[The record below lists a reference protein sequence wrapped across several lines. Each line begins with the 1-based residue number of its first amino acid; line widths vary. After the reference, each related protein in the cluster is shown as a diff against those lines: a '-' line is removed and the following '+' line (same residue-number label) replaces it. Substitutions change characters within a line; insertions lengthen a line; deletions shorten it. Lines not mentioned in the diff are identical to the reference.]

1 MISKISL
8 FNKGIYKSTIKR
20 YLWGSVLYFIL
31 LFMMTGMS
39 IMLSYDR
46 SIQFLPQRG
55 LNWSLIMDN
64 EYILLPMLLAFAVP
78 TVAGLMVF
86 RFIHSKK
93 TSVFVHSL
101 PVKREANYVSSVLAA
116 LTLMAA
122 PVILNT
128 LVLMLISVTG
138 YSQYFGIGDCAVWM
152 LFNLLAL
159 FIMFSCVCFVA
170 SITGNSFAMIALNV
184 LFHSFVPLLAAG
196 FSIVSEKF
204 LFGYAGED
212 VLLSRVVDN
221 NFPVRLISFISR
233 WSSREQGFN
242 EAGTVVKFIMIALL
256 LYVISA
262 ILYKKRRMETAEDV
276 AGFKCLNPIFK
287 YLLTFMGA
295 IAAFSIFSYS
305 MQDNQFMFWCIV
317 ALSSIVIYFAGEML
331 LKKTFRVWHTYKG
344 YLGFAIAFAAMM
356 CVFAFTGFFGFEN
369 YVPKEGD
376 VSEIALYNYYS
387 GEKPFSENKD
397 IINKALIIHKNR
409 LIEKD
414 IIKSYTD
421 DTNIHIEYQLK
432 NGKTVHRRYG
442 VSQDELHRI
451 MQTMYKNQEY
461 KELSERI
468 YTDISSVYT
477 INIYADEHID
487 INDEEKKQE
496 LFECLKK
503 DISSLSYNEIHNDAW
518 GFNIDIEYV
527 PQKVFNE
534 DNYRIVTSQSGER
547 ERIYMEY
554 MSVWVNANFKN
565 TIAWFVENGYW
576 EKLAIKNEGFMYICG
591 AHEELPF
598 LDGNEFTGVIS
609 QVKENKIVKLDT
621 PQDMEKIINYAQFE
635 KQTYVEEKD
644 RCEVYQVTNL
654 ENQDYHRITTLSK
667 QVAQS
672 LFPEKSVYMTK

>member
-8 FNKGIYKSTIKR
+8 FNKGIYKATIKR

-39 IMLSYDR
+39 IMLCYDR

-55 LNWSLIMDN
+55 INWSLIMDN
-64 EYILLPMLLAFAVP
+64 EYILLPMLLAIAVP

-101 PVKREANYVSSVLAA
+101 PVKREANYFSSVLAS
-116 LTLMAA
+116 LTLMGV

-128 LVLMLISVTG
+128 LVLMIISVTG
-138 YSQYFGIGDCAVWM
+138 YSQYFGIGDCVVWM

-170 SITGNSFAMIALNV
+170 VITGNSFAMIVLNI
-184 LFHSFVPLLAAG
+184 LFHSFAPLLAAG

-212 VLLSRVVDN
+212 AVLSRVVDN
-221 NFPVRLISFISR
+221 NFPVRLISFVTR
-233 WSSREQGFN
+233 WSHREQGFN
-242 EAGTVVKFIMIALL
+242 EAETIVKFIVIALL
-256 LYVISA
+256 LYVLSA

-295 IAAFSIFSYS
+295 MAAFSIFSYS
-305 MQDNQFMFWCIV
+305 MQDNQVVFWCIV

-331 LKKTFRVWHTYKG
+331 LKKTFRVWRAYKG
-344 YLGFAIAFAAMM
+344 YIGFLVAFAAMI
-356 CVFAFTGFFGFEN
+356 CVFAFTDFFGFEN
-369 YVPKEGD
+369 YVPDNEEISK
-376 VSEIALYNYYS
+376 IALYNYYN

-397 IINKALIIHKNR
+397 IIAKAQIIHKNR
-409 LIEKD
+409 LREKD

-468 YTDISSVYT
+468 FADISSVYT
-477 INIYADEHID
+477 MNIYAEEHIE
-487 INDEEKKQE
+487 IKDEEKRQG
-496 LFECLKK
+496 LFECIKR
-503 DISSLSYNEIHNDAW
+503 DTASLDYNEIHNDSW

-527 PQKVFNE
+527 PQKVNNE
-534 DNYRIVTSQSGER
+534 DNYRVITSQSGER
-547 ERIYMEY
+547 ERIYIEY
-554 MSVWVNANFKN
+554 MNVYVNANFKN
-565 TIAWFVENGYW
+565 TIAWFMDNGYW

-598 LDGNEFTGVIS
+598 MEEKEFTGVIS
-609 QVKENKIVKLDT
+609 QVKENRIVKLD
-621 PQDMEKIINYAQFE
+621 QREDMEKIINYAQFE
-635 KQTYVEEKD
+635 KQTYVEKKD
-644 RCEVYQVTNL
+644 RCEVYQVTNPDTL
-654 ENQDYHRITTLSK
+654 DYRRITTMSK
-667 QVAQS
+667 EEAQS
-672 LFPEKSVYMTK
+672 LFPEKFK